1 MLRGHAARFRRKSG
15 RGPAQIILYPNP
27 PFGYNEDSPLAM
39 RILIGILTVVFAISA
54 APATPPVPKP
64 GIRTPGIQIPFSS
77 LKPEAT
83 LQTPDRP
90 DWIFFSTAVFVP
102 AKDHLDKIDVKTNKI
117 ADPVAGLNKPCG
129 GMVSAFGSFWVP
141 ACGDGTL
148 ARIDPKTFK
157 VMATI
162 ASGTADVRGS
172 LAASSDSIW
181 LLTDAKT
188 TLSRIDPDQNT
199 VVGEMRV
206 PSDCGSLTFGE
217 TALWLACPNENKV
230 LRINPAT
237 SLVEK
242 VIDVAAHPQ
251 ALAVGGASIWVLCEK
266 DGKIDRIDPKTN
278 KVSKSIGLDV
288 PGAKGAIAF
297 GEGAVWVTL
306 TGFPLTRIDPQS
318 ETVAQQFFG
327 AGGGSSILTS
337 PGAIWLSNP
346 ETGTLLRIDP
356 KRVLATLAE

>member
-1 MLRGHAARFRRKSG
+1 
-15 RGPAQIILYPNP
+15 
-27 PFGYNEDSPLAM
+27 M
-39 RILIGILTVVFAISA
+39 RILIAILAVVLVVLA
-54 APATPPVPKP
+54 ASPKQ
-64 GIRTPGIQIPFSS
+64 GIRTPGVQIPFSS

-83 LQTPDRP
+83 FQMADRP
-90 DWIFFSTAVFVP
+90 DWIFFSTDVFVP
-102 AKDHLDKIDVKTNKI
+102 AKDRLEKIDVKTNKTV
-117 ADPVAGLNKPCG
+117 DPVAGLNKPCG
-129 GMVSAFGSFWVP
+129 GMVSAFDSLWAPV
-141 ACGDGTL
+141 CGDGSL

-157 VMATI
+157 VTATI
-162 ASGTADVRGS
+162 ASGTAGTIAS
-172 LAASSDSIW
+172 LAASADSLW

-188 TLSRIDPDQNT
+188 TLSRIDPDQNA
-199 VVGEMRV
+199 VVGEMRL
-206 PSDCGSLTFGE
+206 PPGCGSLTFGE

-237 SLVEK
+237 NLVEK
-242 VIDVAAHPQ
+242 AIDVSAHPQ

-266 DGKIDRIDPKTN
+266 DGIIDRIDPKTN
-278 KVSKSIGLDV
+278 KVSKSIALDV

-327 AGGGSSILTS
+327 AGGGGSILTS

-346 ETGTLLRIDP
+346 DAGTLLRIDP

>member
-1 MLRGHAARFRRKSG
+1 
-15 RGPAQIILYPNP
+15 
-27 PFGYNEDSPLAM
+27 M
-39 RILIGILTVVFAISA
+39 RILTCILTVVFAISA
-54 APATPPVPKP
+54 ASPTTPAPKQ
-64 GIRTPGIQIPFSS
+64 GIRTPGVQIPFSN

-83 LQTPDRP
+83 FQTPDKP
-90 DWIFFSTAVFVP
+90 DWIFSSTDVFVP
-102 AKDHLDKIDVKTNKI
+102 AKDRLDKIDVKTNKTG
-117 ADPVAGLNKPCG
+117 DPVTGLNKPCG
-129 GMVSAFGSFWVP
+129 GMVSAFGSLWVP

-157 VMATI
+157 VTATI
-162 ASGTADVRGS
+162 ASGAADIRGS
-172 LAASSDSIW
+172 LAASADSIW

-188 TLSRIDPDQNT
+188 TLSRIDPDQNA

-206 PSDCGSLTFGE
+206 PPGCGGLTFGE

-230 LRINPAT
+230 LRINPGT
-237 SLVEK
+237 NLVEK

-251 ALAVGGASIWVLCEK
+251 ALTVGGTSIWVLCEK
-266 DGKIDRIDPKTN
+266 DGIVDRIDPKTN
-278 KVSKSIGLDV
+278 KVSKSIELDV
-288 PGAKGAIAF
+288 AGAKGAITF

-327 AGGGSSILTS
+327 TGGGGAILTTS
-337 PGAIWLSNP
+337 GAIWLSNP
-346 ETGTLLRIDP
+346 EAGTLLRIDP